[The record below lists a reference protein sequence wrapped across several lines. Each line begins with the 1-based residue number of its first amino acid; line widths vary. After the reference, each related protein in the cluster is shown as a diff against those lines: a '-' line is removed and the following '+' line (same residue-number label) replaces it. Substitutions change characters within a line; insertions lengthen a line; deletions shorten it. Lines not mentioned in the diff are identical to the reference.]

1 MPVQVRIP
9 SVLRRQT
16 EGAESV
22 LLEGQTLG
30 EILEGLETRYEG
42 LRGKLR
48 GPRGEIR
55 RFVNIYVNQEDIRF
69 LDNKATKLKDGD
81 EVAIVPAIAGGC

>member
-9 SVLRRQT
+9 SVLRRRT

-22 LLEGQTLG
+22 LLEGRTIG
-30 EILEGLETRYEG
+30 DILDGLEARYEG

-55 RFVNIYVNQEDIRF
+55 RFVNIYVNDSDVRL
-69 LDNKATKLKDGD
+69 LDGSSTPVSDGD
-81 EVAIVPAIAGGC
+81 EVIIIPAVAGG

>member
-16 EGAESV
+16 GGDESVQIEGA
-22 LLEGQTLG
+22 TLG
-30 EILEGLETRYEG
+30 DILDGLETRYEG

-48 GPRGEIR
+48 GPKGEIR
-55 RFVNIYVNQEDIRF
+55 RFVNIYVN
-69 LDNKATKLKDGD
+69 DNDARLLAGSTTPVTDGD
-81 EVAIVPAIAGGC
+81 EVIIIPAVAGG

>member
-1 MPVQVRIP
+1 MPIQVRIP

-22 LLEGQTLG
+22 ALEAKTLG
-30 EILEGLETRYEG
+30 ELLDGLESRYEG

-55 RFVNIYVNQEDIRF
+55 RFVNIYVNDNDVRL
-69 LDNKATKLKDGD
+69 LDGSTTPVADGD
-81 EVAIVPAIAGGC
+81 EVIIIPAVAGG

>member
-16 EGAESV
+16 GGDESV
-22 LLEGQTLG
+22 QLEGTTLG
-30 EILEGLETRYEG
+30 DILDGLESRYEG

-48 GPRGEIR
+48 GPKGEIR
-55 RFVNIYVNQEDIRF
+55 RFVNIYVNDNDARL
-69 LDNKATKLKDGD
+69 LDGSTTPVTDGD
-81 EVAIVPAIAGGC
+81 EVIIIPAVAGG

>member
-1 MPVQVRIP
+1 MPIQVRIP

-16 EGAESV
+16 DGEESIQ
-22 LLEGQTLG
+22 LEGTTLA
-30 EILEGLETRYEG
+30 EVLDGLETRYEG

-55 RFVNIYVNQEDIRF
+55 RFVNIYVNDHDIRL
-69 LDNKATKLKDGD
+69 LDGSTTPVSDGD
-81 EVAIVPAIAGGC
+81 EVIIIPAVAGG

>member
-16 EGAESV
+16 DGDESV
-22 LLEGQTLG
+22 LLEGETLG
-30 EILEGLETRYEG
+30 EVLDGLESRYEG

-55 RFVNIYVNQEDIRF
+55 RFVNIYVNDSDVRL
-69 LDNKATKLKDGD
+69 LDGSTTPVTDGD
-81 EVAIVPAIAGGC
+81 EVIIIPAVAGG

>member
-16 EGAESV
+16 GGEESV
-22 LLEGQTLG
+22 RLEGKTLG
-30 EILEGLETRYEG
+30 EVLDGLETRYEG

-48 GPRGEIR
+48 GPRGELR
-55 RFVNIYVNQEDIRF
+55 RFVNIYVNDSDVRL
-69 LDNKATKLKDGD
+69 LDGSTTRVSDGD
-81 EVAIVPAIAGGC
+81 EVTIIPAVAGG

>member
-16 EGAESV
+16 DGDESV
-22 LLEGQTLG
+22 LLEGETLG
-30 EILEGLETRYEG
+30 EVLDGLESRYEG

-55 RFVNIYVNQEDIRF
+55 RFVNIYVNDNDVRL
-69 LDNKATKLKDGD
+69 LDGSTTPVSDGD
-81 EVAIVPAIAGGC
+81 EVIIIPAVAGG

>member
-16 EGAESV
+16 GGEESV
-22 LLEGQTLG
+22 LLEGKTLG
-30 EILEGLETRYEG
+30 DILDGLETRYEG

-48 GPRGEIR
+48 GPKGEIR
-55 RFVNIYVNQEDIRF
+55 RFVNIYVNDNDARL
-69 LDNKATKLKDGD
+69 LDGSTTPVADGD
-81 EVAIVPAIAGGC
+81 EVIIIPAVAGG

>member
-1 MPVQVRIP
+1 MPIQVRIP

-16 EGAESV
+16 DGAESV
-22 LLEGQTLG
+22 ALEARTLG
-30 EILEGLETRYEG
+30 ELLDGLESRYEG

-55 RFVNIYVNQEDIRF
+55 RFVNIYVNDNDVRL
-69 LDNKATKLKDGD
+69 LDGSTTPMSDGD
-81 EVAIVPAIAGGC
+81 EVTIIPAVAGG

>member
-1 MPVQVRIP
+1 M
-9 SVLRRQT
+9 LRRQT

-22 LLEGQTLG
+22 LLEGKTLG
-30 EILEGLETRYEG
+30 DILESLETRYEG

-55 RFVNIYVNQEDIRF
+55 RFVNIYVNDSDVRLLEGPTTPV
-69 LDNKATKLKDGD
+69 ADGD
-81 EVAIVPAIAGGC
+81 EVVIIPAVAGG

>member
-1 MPVQVRIP
+1 MPIQVRIP

-16 EGAESV
+16 DGEESIQ
-22 LLEGQTLG
+22 LEGSTLA
-30 EILEGLETRYEG
+30 EVLDGLETRYEG

-55 RFVNIYVNQEDIRF
+55 RFVNIYVNDHDIR
-69 LDNKATKLKDGD
+69 LLEGSTTPVADGD
-81 EVAIVPAIAGGC
+81 EVIIIPAVAGG

>member
-1 MPVQVRIP
+1 MPIQVRIP

-16 EGAESV
+16 DGAESV
-22 LLEGQTLG
+22 ALEAKTLG
-30 EILEGLETRYEG
+30 ELLDGLESRYEG

-55 RFVNIYVNQEDIRF
+55 RFVNIYVN
-69 LDNKATKLKDGD
+69 DNDVRLLAGSTTPVVDGD
-81 EVAIVPAIAGGC
+81 EVIIIPAVAGG